1 MEPLGLLATLEQQ
14 LDRVPAG
21 VSALLN
27 ISITDGIDAGAL
39 SKALK
44 VIALGGSITNRRF
57 GVAGGLDILP
67 ANYSTLPELVRT
79 GALRLDCVFLQ
90 AAPCKGGYNLSLMV
104 DYLADALDGARVVV
118 AEVNDL
124 LPVTF
129 GDTAVAANDVDHVI
143 HVSRPALEIVSRPAR
158 ELEKEIGRHVCRLI
172 GDGDTL
178 EVGLGSL
185 PDAVLEG
192 LHGKRDLG
200 IHSGTIG
207 DRVADLVEAGVV
219 TNARK
224 PVDTGK
230 CVTATLLGSGQ
241 LYRWAHKNAA
251 LEVRS
256 PRYTHDIAVHAQIP
270 NLVGINSVLEVDLT
284 GQFNSETVGGRH
296 VGVIGGQSDFMR
308 GAIRSPGGRNI
319 VVMEATARKGA
330 ISRIVPRLSD
340 GIVTAARAEADFVV
354 TEYGIAELRGRTLC
368 ERACALIAVA
378 HPDFRHRLREALE
391 EGSV

>member
-14 LDRVPAG
+14 LDRLPAG

-44 VIALGGSITNRRF
+44 VIALGGSVTNRRF

-90 AAPCKGGYNLSLMV
+90 AAPCAGGYNLSLMV

-185 PDAVLEG
+185 PDAVLEC

-241 LYRWAHKNAA
+241 LYRWAHKNTAV
-251 LEVRS
+251 EVRS

-391 EGSV
+391 EGLV